1 MKIFYDCE
9 FVDTGRAIEFLSMGL
24 VREDGQELY
33 VISDEHRPMRMAV
46 NHDWLRDHVVPF
58 LPVKVVESSFLPD
71 ISGPARNSATILPPE
86 KYVHVWDDQHP
97 DYVHVHPREK
107 IAELVK
113 MFILTTPNPQLWAWY
128 GAYDHICLA
137 QLFGSMQ
144 DLPAGVPM
152 FTNDIKQEHVRLGS
166 PVMPRQQGGEH
177 NALADARHNRAMS
190 RFLELCILEHQ

>member
-1 MKIFYDCE
+1 MRIFVDCE
-9 FVDTGRAIEFLSMGL
+9 FVDTGRTIEFLSMGL

-33 VISDEHRPMRMAV
+33 VISDEHRAMRMAV
-46 NHDWLRDHVVPF
+46 NHEWLREHVVPF
-58 LPVKVVESSFLPD
+58 LPVKVVENPAPDLSGLSSSTV
-71 ISGPARNSATILPPE
+71 IALPPE
-86 KYVHVWDDQHP
+86 KYVHAWDEEHP
-97 DYVHVHPREK
+97 DFVHVHSRK
-107 IAELVK
+107 QIAEMVK

-166 PVMPRQQGGEH
+166 PVMPRQAEGQH
-177 NALADARHNRAMS
+177 NALADARHNRAMY
-190 RFLELCILEHQ
+190 RFLEMCILERA